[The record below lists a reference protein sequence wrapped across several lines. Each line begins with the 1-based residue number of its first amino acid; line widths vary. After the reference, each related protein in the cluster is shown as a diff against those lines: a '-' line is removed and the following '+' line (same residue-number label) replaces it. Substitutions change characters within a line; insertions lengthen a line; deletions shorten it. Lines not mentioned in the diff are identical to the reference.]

1 MRTNTTRFV
10 AVTAIA
16 LAVGGTALGTAAIAN
31 AGTMPTDGPT
41 VAMTITNNTDN
52 PMLLDS
58 ASNPYGQWINGPRS
72 YLAPHTTEIVT
83 AYSSDPR
90 GIGVDVTY
98 NVADGVQT
106 VMAAN
111 NYVATPPRRDS
122 HHRRPD
128 ARHPHRLH
136 GHRLPH
142 DERLLRRLH
151 AELNQA
157 LMQPRT

>member
-83 AYSSDPR
+83 AYNEDPR
-90 GIGVDVTY
+90 GLTVDVVYSTPGGGQAVFMANDY
-98 NVADGVQT
+98 PQFDTDGT
-106 VMAAN
+106 R
-111 NYVATPPRRDS
+111 TTD
-122 HHRRPD
+122 PD
-128 ARHPHRLH
+128 HYFISSYIDGYYPNLSVGYHLSAV
-136 GHRLPH
+136 
-142 DERLLRRLH
+142 
-151 AELNQA
+151 
-157 LMQPRT
+157 

>member
-16 LAVGGTALGTAAIAN
+16 LALGGTALGTAAVAN

-83 AYSSDPR
+83 AYSSDP
-90 GIGVDVTY
+90 
-98 NVADGVQT
+98 
-106 VMAAN
+106 
-111 NYVATPPRRDS
+111 
-122 HHRRPD
+122 
-128 ARHPHRLH
+128 
-136 GHRLPH
+136 
-142 DERLLRRLH
+142 
-151 AELNQA
+151 
-157 LMQPRT
+157 